1 MAIALIVLKTFMF
14 WKVLSKYSASS
25 FKRATG
31 LHKPVFLELVEIIT
45 DYKAGHRKSPH
56 RGRKA
61 VLGIEDQLLMVLM
74 YLREYRTQY
83 HIGLT
88 YGLSESTVC
97 ETIRS
102 VEDII
107 IKDNRYHLPGKKSLL
122 DTGNPIEVVL
132 VDVSESP
139 VERPKKSNGDTI
151 QAKRKSIPTRPNS

>member
-1 MAIALIVLKTFMF
+1 MF
-14 WKVLSKYSASS
+14 WTILSKYSASS

-31 LHKPVFLELVEIIT
+31 IHKPVFLELVQIIT
-45 DYKAGHRKSPH
+45 EYKALHRKAPH

-61 VLGIEDQLLMVLM
+61 VLSVEDQLLMLLM
-74 YLREYRTQY
+74 YLREYRTLY

-102 VEDII
+102 IEDII

-122 DTGNPIEVVL
+122 DTGSPIEVIL

-139 VERPKKSNGDTI
+139 VERPKKNKGNTI
-151 QAKRKSIPTRPNS
+151 QAKRKGIPTKPNS

>member
-1 MAIALIVLKTFMF
+1 MF
-14 WKVLSKYSASS
+14 WSVLSKYSASS

-31 LHKPVFLELVEIIT
+31 IHKPVFLELVQIIT
-45 DYKAGHRKSPH
+45 DYKVKHRKDPK

-61 VLGIEDQLLMVLM
+61 VLSIEDQLMMVLM
-74 YLREYRTQY
+74 YLREYRTLY

-102 VEDII
+102 IEDII
-107 IKDNRYHLPGKKSLL
+107 IKDNRYHLPGKKALL
-122 DTGNPIEVVL
+122 DTNNPIEVVL

-139 VERPKKSNGDTI
+139 VERPKKNKEDTI
-151 QAKRKSIPTRPNS
+151 QARSESIQIKPNS

>member
-1 MAIALIVLKTFMF
+1 MF
-14 WKVLSKYSASS
+14 WSTLSNYSASS

-31 LHKPVFLELVEIIT
+31 VHKPVFLELVQIIA
-45 DYKAGHRKSPH
+45 DYKALHRKSPR

-61 VLGIEDQLLMVLM
+61 VLSIEDQLLMLLM
-74 YLREYRTQY
+74 YLREYRTLY

-102 VEDII
+102 IEDII

-122 DTGNPIEVVL
+122 DTDSPIEVIL

-139 VERPKKSNGDTI
+139 VERPKKNKGTTI
-151 QAKRKSIPTRPNS
+151 RAKRKGIQTKPNS

>member
-1 MAIALIVLKTFMF
+1 MF
-14 WKVLSKYSASS
+14 WKVLSKYSTSS

-31 LHKPVFLELVEIIT
+31 IHKTVFLELVEIIT
-45 DYKAGHRKSPH
+45 DYKAVHRKSPH

-102 VEDII
+102 IEDII

-122 DTGNPIEVVL
+122 DSDNLIEVIL

>member
-1 MAIALIVLKTFMF
+1 MF
-14 WKVLSKYSASS
+14 WNVLSKYSASS

-31 LHKPVFLELVEIIT
+31 IHKPVFFELVQIIT
-45 DYKAGHRKSPH
+45 DYKSGHRKSLH

-61 VLGIEDQLLMVLM
+61 VLSVEDQLLMVLM

-97 ETIRS
+97 ETIRLI
-102 VEDII
+102 EDII

-139 VERPKKSNGDTI
+139 VERPKKSKGNTI
-151 QAKRKSIPTRPNS
+151 QARRKSIPTRPNS

>member
-1 MAIALIVLKTFMF
+1 MF
-14 WKVLSKYSASS
+14 WRVLSKYSASS

-31 LHKPVFLELVEIIT
+31 IHKPVFLELVQLIT
-45 DYKAGHRKSPH
+45 EYKVKHRKDPQK
-56 RGRKA
+56 GRKP
-61 VLGIEDQLLMVLM
+61 VLSIEDQLMMVLM
-74 YLREYRTQY
+74 YLREYRTLY

-102 VEDII
+102 IEDII
-107 IKDNRYHLPGKKSLL
+107 IKDNRYHLPGKKALL

-139 VERPKKSNGDTI
+139 VERPKKNKKDTI
-151 QAKRKSIPTRPNS
+151 QARSEGIQIKPNS